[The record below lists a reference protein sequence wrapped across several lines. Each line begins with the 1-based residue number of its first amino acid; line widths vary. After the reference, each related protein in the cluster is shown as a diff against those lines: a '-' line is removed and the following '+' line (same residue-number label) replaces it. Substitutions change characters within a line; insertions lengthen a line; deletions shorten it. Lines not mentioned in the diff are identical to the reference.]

1 MLESRLKHVSAVE
14 TGVNQFVKMKVTEW
28 EHLDNPK
35 RDSVLL
41 SVSFKQV
48 IEIVIENH
56 VLASYS
62 IYVLYSSDIFLGE
75 PYYKADIEY

>member
-1 MLESRLKHVSAVE
+1 M
-14 TGVNQFVKMKVTEW
+14 
-28 EHLDNPK
+28 
-35 RDSVLL
+35 LL

-62 IYVLYSSDIFLGE
+62 IYVLYSSDIFHGE